1 MVKIIASILIVFGT
15 VIFGIKKSDE
25 LKKRQNWLEGFK
37 TAINFIK
44 EEIRYTYIPIPQLLN
59 KITKFEQFKE
69 LLIFDNCVEEL
80 SNEKKFNIAWKKA
93 LDKTIANIKL
103 LNDDIYL
110 AIAFGEGFGKSD
122 IENQLSLCERT
133 CTLLDSN
140 IENAKGRY
148 EKYSRLYKML
158 GLFAGIVVVIFII

>member
-1 MVKIIASILIVFGT
+1 MVKVIASILIVFGT

-25 LKKRQNWLEGFK
+25 LKKRQNWLESFK

-44 EEIRYTYIPIPQLLN
+44 DEIRYTYIPIPQLLT
-59 KITKFEQFKE
+59 KITSFEQFKE
-69 LLIFDNCVEEL
+69 LLIFENCVEQL
-80 SNEKKFNIAWKKA
+80 KNEKKFNIAWKLA
-93 LDKTIANIKL
+93 LDKTVSNVKL

-122 IENQLSLCERT
+122 VNNQLSLCERISN
-133 CTLLDSN
+133 LLSCN
-140 IENAKGRY
+140 IENAKSRY

-158 GLFAGIVVVIFII
+158 GLFSGIVVVIFII